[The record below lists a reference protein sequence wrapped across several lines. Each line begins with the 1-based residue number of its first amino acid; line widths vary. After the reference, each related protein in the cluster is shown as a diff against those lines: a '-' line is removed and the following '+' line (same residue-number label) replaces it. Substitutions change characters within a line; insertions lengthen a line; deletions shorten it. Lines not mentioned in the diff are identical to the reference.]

1 MDGKDTVAR
10 RNFFALALRR
20 VPYLILAASCFAPSA
35 AYAGKHSHFR
45 FAVRDNALVM
55 LWAGVIEAPMSTEI
69 SAAFELNKNR
79 VKAVELKLNSGGGS
93 VKEGEKVIRVLQD
106 IRRTHKLVTSVGAG
120 HKCGSM
126 CVFIYV
132 QGQKRFAAPASL
144 WLFHEVSIADR
155 KTHRIT
161 RLDRARWEELVQKY
175 LVPAGVNQAWIN
187 EVESHTDQT
196 DYWQTGQSLIQNGS
210 NLIHRALPDERHRRI
225 LPVQESPS
233 QHSAN

>member
-1 MDGKDTVAR
+1 MDRT
-10 RNFFALALRR
+10 FALALKRA
-20 VPYLILAASCFAPSA
+20 PYLILAASCFATP
-35 AYAGKHSHFR
+35 AYAGRHSHFR
-45 FAVRDNALVM
+45 FAVRDRALVM
-55 LWAGVIEAPMSTEI
+55 LWAGAIEAPMSTEI
-69 SAAFELNKNR
+69 SAAFELNKDR

-144 WLFHEVSIADR
+144 WLFHEVSIADH

-175 LVPAGVNQAWIN
+175 LVPAGINQAWIN
-187 EVESHTDQT
+187 EVKSHTNQT
-196 DYWQTGQSLIQNGS
+196 DYWQTGQSLIQSGS
-210 NLIHRALPDERHRRI
+210 NLIHQALPDERHRRI
-225 LPVQESPS
+225 VPAQESTS